1 MNVKKSLEN
10 RIRGWFPQEPKLR
23 KSRAKFDF
31 RIKPQPTV
39 PSQMGKG
46 TVRTAKIIG
55 IVNVIS
61 FIIFILLLSQ
71 FNIESGWKIVGL
83 ISGFVF
89 GLIGGV
95 WVAPRI
101 TKRTENHKE
110 SLGWKEYLG
119 VTVPAVIFVLLVNQ
133 VSSYFSMIASF
144 TLWTTFWLVQM
155 VLFLSYEKKKK
166 VFILQDGWLGV
177 VYSLVPQA
185 SKNRAVM
192 FPESSP
198 PEVSGQL
205 IPGNKGWMLFLSV
218 GTFAIVIP
226 AISLWL
232 SSYSN
237 FFSSGEGTFIILFSF
252 SIGVLFALLFS
263 VHYRNQSKKQT
274 QRYDL
279 KT

>member
-1 MNVKKSLEN
+1 
-10 RIRGWFPQEPKLR
+10 
-23 KSRAKFDF
+23 
-31 RIKPQPTV
+31 
-39 PSQMGKG
+39 
-46 TVRTAKIIG
+46 
-55 IVNVIS
+55 
-61 FIIFILLLSQ
+61 
-71 FNIESGWKIVGL
+71 
-83 ISGFVF
+83 
-89 GLIGGV
+89 
-95 WVAPRI
+95 
-101 TKRTENHKE
+101 
-110 SLGWKEYLG
+110 
-119 VTVPAVIFVLLVNQ
+119 
-133 VSSYFSMIASF
+133 
-144 TLWTTFWLVQM
+144 
-155 VLFLSYEKKKK
+155 
-166 VFILQDGWLGV
+166 
-177 VYSLVPQA
+177 
-185 SKNRAVM
+185 M